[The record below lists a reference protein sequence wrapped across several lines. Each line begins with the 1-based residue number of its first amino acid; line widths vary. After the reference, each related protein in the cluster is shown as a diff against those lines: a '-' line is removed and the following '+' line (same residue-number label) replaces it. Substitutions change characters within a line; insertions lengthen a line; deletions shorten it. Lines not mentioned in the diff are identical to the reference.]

1 MAFKVLTPTRKLQS
15 VSIVHYARKG
25 LLELS
30 QQCVFWL
37 LKKDENLFP
46 LCTKLQTVVLGNHKD
61 CVWSKNEWH
70 APVLCGN
77 SLCFLVS
84 MAVNAC
90 CPLCQGNYKTN
101 FVKAFF
107 PMKRWLLFALLL
119 AILRPS
125 PINTGFY
132 AIPSMDSATAHNIS
146 IKNHQNTQV
155 HRSHS
160 FHQEPCLFTGFVMDP
175 CDPSTPASST
185 PLTLGL
191 YIDDFPTSWQTL
203 WWRHSSIIYLLSA
216 VRSTLWEWSSGFW
229 ASTSHSLSLRS
240 PSQFILINW
249 ILQLT
254 WSKDSL

>member
-1 MAFKVLTPTRKLQS
+1 MKISFPFGQNCRSMSLGSTNIASGARVTGMSWFYTATPFTFMSVWRSMRIVLFVK
-15 VSIVHYARKG
+15 A
-25 LLELS
+25 
-30 QQCVFWL
+30 
-37 LKKDENLFP
+37 
-46 LCTKLQTVVLGNHKD
+46 TVKMH
-61 CVWSKNEWH
+61 
-70 APVLCGN
+70 
-77 SLCFLVS
+77 
-84 MAVNAC
+84 
-90 CPLCQGNYKTN
+90 

-107 PMKRWLLFALLL
+107 PVTRLLLFALLP

-125 PINTGFY
+125 PMNTGFY

-203 WWRHSSIIYLLSA
+203 WWRHFSVVYLLSA
-216 VRSTLWEWSSGFW
+216 VRSTLWEWSSGF
-229 ASTSHSLSLRS
+229 
-240 PSQFILINW
+240 
-249 ILQLT
+249 
-254 WSKDSL
+254 